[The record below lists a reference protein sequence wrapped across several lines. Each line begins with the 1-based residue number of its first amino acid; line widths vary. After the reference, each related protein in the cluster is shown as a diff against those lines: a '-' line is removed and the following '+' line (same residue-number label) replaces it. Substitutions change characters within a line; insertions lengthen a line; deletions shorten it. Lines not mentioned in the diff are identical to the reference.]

1 MPWLTLSS
9 VLFLERHYKRYRP
22 LIRALFMKEQTKLF
36 SHSQLL
42 IGVALFAVLTACLSS
57 ALEFIRRVI

>member
-22 LIRALFMKEQTKLF
+22 LIRAHFMNEQTNLF

-42 IGVALFAVLTACLSS
+42 IGVALFAVLSACLSS
-57 ALEFIRRVI
+57 GLQFIRKVI